1 MKLLL
6 TIILLVISN
15 IVMTFAWYGFLRKPG
30 QETPAHDWFKLIL
43 MSWGLAFFEYC
54 FMIPGNHIGRSCGLT
69 LAQLKIT
76 QEVITL
82 MVFVPFMIFF
92 MGEHWKWDYLW
103 AFFCIL
109 GAVFFVNR
117 EALIGIS

>member
-1 MKLLL
+1 MKILL
-6 TIILLVISN
+6 TITLLVISN

-30 QETPAHDWFKLIL
+30 QDAPANEWVKLIL

-117 EALIGIS
+117 EALMGIS